1 MTIPVIKKHF
11 ESRRRNEGLSS
22 ATEKQNRALLHKFF
36 EWAADHYNYRSTAD
50 PRYPNPVGAIKRPT
64 TKASVIRYLEIP
76 DITEQL
82 KVLKDHPQLK
92 VMIAVCIYAGLR
104 REEVVWLVCD
114 DIDLKRRLISVRA
127 KSIHGEY
134 WQPKTKKNRAIL
146 LDGGSYK
153 YVIHNDGVGEV
164 KRNLPYLIFHHAVNR
179 KAQSAI
185 REGRYKLVKTW
196 KGNKLELF
204 DLSKDISEESDLS
217 KKMPEKTKE
226 LHGKL
231 VEFLTKV
238 DAETRHT
245 KKK

>member
-1 MTIPVIKKHF
+1 MHRNFPLRDGKGSMYEGGIRVPFVVAGPGIKTNSVSDVPVT
-11 ESRRRNEGLSS
+11 GLDILPTLADLSGYK
-22 ATEKQNRALLHKFF
+22 EKL
-36 EWAADHYNYRSTAD
+36 
-50 PRYPNPVGAIKRPT
+50 P
-64 TKASVIRYLEIP
+64 
-76 DITEQL
+76 
-82 KVLKDHPQLK
+82 
-92 VMIAVCIYAGLR
+92 
-104 REEVVWLVCD
+104 EV
-114 DIDLKRRLISVRA
+114 
-127 KSIHGEY
+127 
-134 WQPKTKKNRAIL
+134 

-204 DLSKDISEESDLS
+204 DLSKDISEENDLS
-217 KKMPEKTKE
+217 KIMPEKTKE

-238 DAETRHT
+238 DAETRQT
-245 KKK
+245 RGK